1 MGGVILAMII
11 PGIIATT
18 QMLLALIAASDLWKQ
33 SNDHAPG
40 PTRTTLRWLALA
52 LAEPAV
58 NGVLITILFL
68 GPLSPGLHGV
78 RSVYHPDIARTL
90 RLTASMAVLLA
101 PLLWSL
107 TSDAFCRR
115 VLVRLGA
122 LGALRWTLT
131 VLIFME
137 PLLVGA
143 GLIVLGFSIW
153 WVKRQGAAIS
163 VRYHAIG
170 LGPQGVMVGE
180 FDRDD
185 QPGISF

>member
-1 MGGVILAMII
+1 MGSVIVAMII
-11 PGIIATT
+11 PGIIAAT

-33 SNDHAPG
+33 SNDHPPG
-40 PTRTTLRWLALA
+40 STKTTLRWLALS

-68 GPLSPGLHGV
+68 GPLSPALHSWG
-78 RSVYHPDIARTL
+78 SSYNPDIAQAL

-101 PLLWSL
+101 PLLWARM
-107 TSDAFCRR
+107 SDAFCRR

-122 LGALRWTLT
+122 LGALRWILT
-131 VLIFME
+131 VLTFMQ
-137 PLLVGA
+137 PLLVVI
-143 GLIVLGFSIW
+143 GLIVLGFSIR

-170 LGPQGVMVGE
+170 LGPQGVTVGK
-180 FDRDD
+180 FDHDD